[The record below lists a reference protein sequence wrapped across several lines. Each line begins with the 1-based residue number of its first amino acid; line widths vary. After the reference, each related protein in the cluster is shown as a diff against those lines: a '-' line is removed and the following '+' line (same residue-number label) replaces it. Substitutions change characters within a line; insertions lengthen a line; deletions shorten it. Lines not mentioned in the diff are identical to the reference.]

1 MREDLLDFVV
11 LFYSKDGVTSPIL
24 DYLQELISKKPDLG
38 AKAVQSIIDLG
49 QKFYSF
55 DDIKIIKTGKVNFY
69 ELRVKSGTDIC
80 RFFFLVE
87 RPNYVIFYG
96 FTKKTQKTDN
106 KDLKQ
111 GQKNLIDFLESK
123 KVITINNFQSLQN
136 KVNN

>member
-11 LFYSKDGVTSPIL
+11 LFYSKDGITSPVL
-24 DYLQELISKKPDLG
+24 DYLQELVSKNPDLA
-38 AKAVQSIIDLG
+38 AKAIQSIIDLG

-55 DDIKIIKTGKVNFY
+55 DDIKIIKTGKINFY
-69 ELRVKSGTDIC
+69 ELRVKSGSDIC

-87 RPNYVIFYG
+87 KPSYIVFYG

-111 GQKNLIDFLESK
+111 GQKYLIDFLESK
-123 KVITINNFQSLQN
+123 TVINISNLKQFNN
-136 KVNN
+136 KI

>member
-11 LFYSKDGVTSPIL
+11 LFYSKDGITSPVL
-24 DYLQELISKKPDLG
+24 DYLQELVSKNPDLA
-38 AKAVQSIIDLG
+38 AKAIQSIIDLG

-55 DDIKIIKTGKVNFY
+55 DDIKIIKTGKINFY
-69 ELRVKSGTDIC
+69 ELRVKSGSDIC

-87 RPNYVIFYG
+87 KPNYIVFYG

-111 GQKNLIDFLESK
+111 GQKYLIDFLESK
-123 KVITINNFQSLQN
+123 TVVSVSNLKQFNN
-136 KVNN
+136 KI

>member
-11 LFYSKDGVTSPIL
+11 LFYSKDGITSPVL
-24 DYLQELISKKPDLG
+24 DYLQDLVSKNHELA
-38 AKAVQSIIDLG
+38 AKAIQSIIDLG

-55 DDIKIIKTGKVNFY
+55 DDIKIIKTGKINFY
-69 ELRVKSGTDIC
+69 ELRVKSGSDIC

-87 RPNYVIFYG
+87 KPSYIVFYG

-111 GQKNLIDFLESK
+111 GQKYLIDFLESK
-123 KVITINNFQSLQN
+123 TVINISNLKQFNN
-136 KVNN
+136 KI

>member
-11 LFYSKDGVTSPIL
+11 LFYSKDGITSPVL
-24 DYLQELISKKPDLG
+24 DYLQELVSKNPDLA
-38 AKAVQSIIDLG
+38 AKAIQSIIDLG

-55 DDIKIIKTGKVNFY
+55 DDIKIIKTGKINFY
-69 ELRVKSGTDIC
+69 ELRVKSGSDIC

-87 RPNYVIFYG
+87 KPSYIVFYG

-111 GQKNLIDFLESK
+111 GQKYLIDFLESK
-123 KVITINNFQSLQN
+123 TVISISNLKQFNN
-136 KVNN
+136 KI